1 MEPSQTR
8 LHRLNNT
15 LLLHMQ
21 THAWPAATLQKMRD
35 NTHLVEFDD
44 MGVVQQLHNLH
55 LSVDFLQVG
64 GVQSGL
70 VNYLNGH
77 LEKPKAKLLKMII
90 SKIMH
95 LKYSH
100 TIRRRAADLCFGDFV
115 FGQFHHR
122 KVPLPQGADDLVEA
136 DLQGPPLG
144 RAGLSPPAALGHDHH
159 GAPTVWSYS
168 AGTV

>member
-1 MEPSQTR
+1 M
-8 LHRLNNT
+8 
-15 LLLHMQ
+15 
-21 THAWPAATLQKMRD
+21 KD

-70 VNYLNGH
+70 VNDLNGH
-77 LEKPKAKLLKMII
+77 LENKRPNCKLKKKKKKKII

-95 LKYSH
+95 LRAIS
-100 TIRRRAADLCFGDFV
+100 RRAADLCFGDFV

-122 KVPLPQGADDLVEA
+122 KVPLPQGADDLIEA
-136 DLQGPPLG
+136 DLQGPSLG
-144 RAGLSPPAALGHDHH
+144 RAGLSPPAALRHDHH

-168 AGTV
+168 VGIV